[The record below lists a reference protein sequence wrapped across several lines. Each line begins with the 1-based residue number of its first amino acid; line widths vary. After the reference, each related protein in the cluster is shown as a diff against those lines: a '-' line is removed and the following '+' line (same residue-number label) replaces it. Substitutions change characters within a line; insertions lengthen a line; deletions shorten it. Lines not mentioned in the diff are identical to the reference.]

1 MPSGRLLARVFAVA
15 FAVGSPSPLSRR
27 GGAPDPEHVAELA
40 MRLTNEF
47 RAQEGRHAV
56 AVNAKLL
63 AAAS

>member
-1 MPSGRLLARVFAVA
+1 MPSGRLLARVLAVA
-15 FAVGSPSPLSRR
+15 FAAAAVPAFAQR
-27 GGAPDPEHVAELA
+27 GAPDPEHVAELA

-47 RAQEGRHAV
+47 RAQEGGHAV